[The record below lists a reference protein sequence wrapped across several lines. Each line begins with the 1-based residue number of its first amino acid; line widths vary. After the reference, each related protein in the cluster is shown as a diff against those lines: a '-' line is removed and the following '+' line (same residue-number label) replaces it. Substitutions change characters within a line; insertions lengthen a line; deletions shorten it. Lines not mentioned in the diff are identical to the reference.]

1 MTPRQL
7 IRSDQSDTR
16 RPCCGE
22 VNVTYTEKL
31 HSISLNTLPN
41 QTPKKT
47 ILSYIEFSQEMAIQ
61 SFREII
67 GAQPSKVS
75 TSSSVL
81 IIIDAQN
88 EYAEGHLKVHNVD
101 ASRKVISSLLQKY
114 RSSSAPVIHVVH
126 DTPSGAPIFTPSTP
140 LAGEFSELA
149 PKDGETVIHKQA
161 PSSFTGT
168 ELDDVLKKLGK
179 KQIVLVGYM
188 AHVCITGT
196 ARSGM

>member
-1 MTPRQL
+1 
-7 IRSDQSDTR
+7 
-16 RPCCGE
+16 
-22 VNVTYTEKL
+22 
-31 HSISLNTLPN
+31 
-41 QTPKKT
+41 
-47 ILSYIEFSQEMAIQ
+47 MAIQ

-75 TSSSVL
+75 TLSSVL

-101 ASRKVISSLLQKY
+101 ASRKVIASLLQKY
-114 RSSSAPVIHVVH
+114 RSSSAPVIHVIH

-140 LAGEFSELA
+140 LAAEFSELA

-168 ELDDVLKKLGK
+168 ELDDVLKKLGR

-196 ARSGM
+196 ARSGMEMGYDVVVVEDGIGDRDIPGVKAEILVKSVLAELADAIGTVVRSADITS